1 MSVKRPITGFM
12 IVMKKIGYSRIG
24 SSRSFLLLSLL
35 ALFDRLEYW
44 EDIYTRMEVKIGI
57 GKVLQFNVL
66 VH

>member
-1 MSVKRPITGFM
+1 M
-12 IVMKKIGYSRIG
+12 MKKIGYSRIG